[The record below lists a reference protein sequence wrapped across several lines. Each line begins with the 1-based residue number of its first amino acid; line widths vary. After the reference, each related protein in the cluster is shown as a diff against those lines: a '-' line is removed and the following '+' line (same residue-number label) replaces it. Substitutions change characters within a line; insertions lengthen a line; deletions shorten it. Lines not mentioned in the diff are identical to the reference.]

1 MSQIRITKE
10 FRFEM
15 AHALLGY
22 DGLCS
27 NIHGHSYRLS
37 VTLKG
42 KVIDDDSNPKNGMV
56 MDFGELKNIVKKE
69 IIDIFDHSL
78 VLNETT
84 PGRDNITAH
93 PLFEKVIFLPYQ
105 PTCENM
111 LSDFAMRIAKCL
123 PSNITLYSLNLRET
137 NNSYAEWFAE
147 DNKELNF

>member
-1 MSQIRITKE
+1 MTKIRITKE

-42 KVIDDDSNPKNGMV
+42 EVINDAANPKNGMV
-56 MDFGELKNIVKKE
+56 LDFGDLKDIVKKE
-69 IIDIFDHSL
+69 IIDCFDHSL
-78 VLNETT
+78 VLNEAT
-84 PGRDNITAH
+84 PGKDEIIKH
-93 PLFEKVIFLPYQ
+93 PLFAKVIFLHYQ

-111 LSDFAMRIAKCL
+111 LSDFAQRISIHL
-123 PSNITLYSLNLRET
+123 PSNIKLHSLILRET
-137 NNSYAEWFAE
+137 ENSFAEWFAE
-147 DNKELNF
+147 DNIV